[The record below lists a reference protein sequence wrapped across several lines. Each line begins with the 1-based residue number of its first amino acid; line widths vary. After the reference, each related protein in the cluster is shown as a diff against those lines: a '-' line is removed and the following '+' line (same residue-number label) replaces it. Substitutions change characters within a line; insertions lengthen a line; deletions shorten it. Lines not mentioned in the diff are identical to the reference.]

1 MVLRGSEPCGSPRKE
16 RKIMAWQIDSVHT
29 HVGFSV
35 RHMMVTTVRGQFR
48 SYRGTVSLDPKD
60 FTRSTFAGEIDVAS
74 IDTGNADRD
83 NHLRTNDFF
92 DAPNHP
98 KILFRSTRI
107 EAKGGN
113 EYVVHGAIT
122 IRGVEKPVALQVE
135 YLGTS
140 KNPYGKTVAG
150 LSARGSINRKDFG
163 VNFNAVLE
171 TGGVAIADKVN
182 LELDVE
188 AVAVEE
194 PVAATTHA

>member
-1 MVLRGSEPCGSPRKE
+1 
-16 RKIMAWQIDSVHT
+16 MAWQIDSVHT

-48 SYRGTVSLDPKD
+48 TYRGKVNLDPKD
-60 FTRSTFAGEIDVAS
+60 FTRSTFEGEIDVAS
-74 IDTGNADRD
+74 IDTGNGDRD

-98 KILFRSTRI
+98 KIRFRSTRI
-107 EAKGGN
+107 EAKGDN

-150 LSARGSINRKDFG
+150 LSARGTINRKDFG

-194 PVAATTHA
+194 PVAAAAHA

>member
-1 MVLRGSEPCGSPRKE
+1 
-16 RKIMAWQIDSVHT
+16 MAWQIDNVHT

-48 SYRGTVSLDPKD
+48 GYRGKLNLDPTD
-60 FTRSTFAGEIDVAS
+60 FTRSSFEGEIDVAS
-74 IDTGNADRD
+74 IDTGNPDRD

-98 KILFRSTRI
+98 KIRFRSTKI
-107 EAKGGN
+107 EPKGDN

-122 IRGVEKPVALQVE
+122 IRGVEKPIALDVE

-150 LSARGSINRKDFG
+150 LSARGTLNRKDFG
-163 VNFNAVLE
+163 VSFNAVLE
-171 TGGVAIADKVN
+171 TGGVAIGDKVN
-182 LELDVE
+182 LQVDVE

-194 PVAATTHA
+194 PVAAAAHA

>member
-1 MVLRGSEPCGSPRKE
+1 
-16 RKIMAWQIDSVHT
+16 MAWQIDSVHT
-29 HVGFSV
+29 HIGFSV

-48 SYRGTVSLDPKD
+48 SYRGTMNLDPRD
-60 FTRSTFAGEIDVAS
+60 FTRSTFEGEIDVAS
-74 IDTGNADRD
+74 IDTGNPDRD

-98 KILFRSTRI
+98 KIKFRSTRI
-107 EAKGGN
+107 EAKGEN
-113 EYVVHGAIT
+113 EYTVHGTIT
-122 IRGVEKPVALQVE
+122 IRGVEKPLALQVE

-150 LSARGSINRKDFG
+150 LAARGTLNRKDFG

-194 PVAATTHA
+194 PVAAAAHA